1 MTFNHL
7 WINFKF
13 SLMKVDGFTHPV
25 PQVLVLNYQGLQT
38 VLHKPTAPT
47 TITAEINYIFIYLG
61 SAFFTS
67 FRKEVINNHE
77 AAIPEGRHC
86 KWHQHRYESRSIQDN
101 HVYFRVYPD
110 RRFFQ

>member
-47 TITAEINYIFIYLG
+47 TVSTKIIYIF
-61 SAFFTS
+61 T
-67 FRKEVINNHE
+67 
-77 AAIPEGRHC
+77 
-86 KWHQHRYESRSIQDN
+86 HR
-101 HVYFRVYPD
+101 
-110 RRFFQ
+110 

>member
-1 MTFNHL
+1 MWMISTKLSTELFHC
-7 WINFKF
+7 F
-13 SLMKVDGFTHPV
+13 SGVFPL
-25 PQVLVLNYQGLQT
+25 
-38 VLHKPTAPT
+38 LHKPTAPT